1 MSAVPLQNEF
11 VAKERVLVKFGKQ
24 LPKTE
29 ELLEAVRLKAGSS
42 DDCVYVRAIQFQFCE
57 TFGRSRVCFRHHEF
71 PRRHSAISGALASE
85 IGDARRKLA
94 QKLVARGPRKT
105 RQPDLRLDSA

>member
-57 TFGRSRVCFRHHEF
+57 TFGQVACVSGTMSFHVGTQRF
-71 PRRHSAISGALASE
+71 PGRL
-85 IGDARRKLA
+85 L
-94 QKLVARGPRKT
+94 PR
-105 RQPDLRLDSA
+105 